1 MSRRPT
7 LPGADELFRTT
18 TGELSDAAATPSAAA
33 ALVVAPALTA
43 VPATTPAAEPAA
55 DHDVN
60 SGRETSAAPGVRR
73 SRRPRRGRAADHRPS
88 GCELHEEKITVYLSP
103 EELMDLERARMDL
116 FGANGLKVDRGR
128 IVRESVA
135 IVLADLE
142 AKGDSSI
149 LVRRL
154 LDT

>member
-7 LPGADELFRTT
+7 LPGADELFRATA
-18 TGELSDAAATPSAAA
+18 GDLADSSPPSSSGSSAATAA
-33 ALVVAPALTA
+33 ALSVAPALAA
-43 VPATTPAAEPAA
+43 VPATTSEPEA
-55 DHDVN
+55 
-60 SGRETSAAPGVRR
+60 TSAPIAAAPGVRR
-73 SRRPRRGRAADHRPS
+73 SRRPRRSRAGERRPS
-88 GCELHEEKITVYLSP
+88 GRELHEEKITVYLSP

-128 IVRESVA
+128 IVREAVA
-135 IVLADLE
+135 IVLADLD
-142 AKGDSSI
+142 AKGESSI

>member
-7 LPGADELFRTT
+7 LPGADELFRATA
-18 TGELSDAAATPSAAA
+18 GDLADPATPAAAA
-33 ALVVAPALTA
+33 ALAVVTPPLAA
-43 VPATTPAAEPAA
+43 VPSTDDQSAAEESGAA
-55 DHDVN
+55 A
-60 SGRETSAAPGVRR
+60 SGSAPGVRR
-73 SRRPRRGRAADHRPS
+73 SRRPRRGRAADRRPS
-88 GCELHEEKITVYLSP
+88 GRERHEEKITVYLSP

-128 IVRESVA
+128 IVREAVA
-135 IVLADLE
+135 IVLADLD
-142 AKGDSSI
+142 AKGEASV